1 MNNKLTNW
9 AFWLSIIAIITSSS
23 VAALWLVKA
32 QEVAVVQLD
41 TFVGIIVALMA
52 LLVTIVL
59 GWQIYNA
66 VDIKEK
72 IMYTE
77 NLKLELEQSKA
88 EFKQSDIRNA
98 FYHNLALAMCSQLSR
113 DYSSAFYFFIHALL
127 RTLQLEQPID
137 VKPTLGSL
145 DACVQSLGANA
156 KIEQAKYNQII
167 ETDKKI
173 RASKQYALFQ
183 EDYEKTYNAFIDKIT
198 VPKSK

>member
-1 MNNKLTNW
+1 MNNKLTNL
-9 AFWLSIIAIITSSS
+9 AFWMSIIATITSIS
-23 VAALWLVKA
+23 VVALWLVKTH
-32 QEVAVVQLD
+32 EVAVVQLD

-72 IMYTE
+72 IKYTE
-77 NLKLELEQSKA
+77 NLKQELEQYKA
-88 EFKQSDIRNA
+88 AFEQSDIRNS

-113 DYSSAFYFFIHALL
+113 DNSSAFYFFIHALL
-127 RTLQLEQPID
+127 QTLQLEQPID
-137 VKPTLGSL
+137 IKPTLDSL
-145 DACVQSLGANA
+145 DACVQSLGTNA
-156 KIEQAKYNQII
+156 KIEQAKYNQIT

-183 EDYEKTYNAFIDKIT
+183 EDYEKTYDAFMDRIAI
-198 VPKSK
+198 PK